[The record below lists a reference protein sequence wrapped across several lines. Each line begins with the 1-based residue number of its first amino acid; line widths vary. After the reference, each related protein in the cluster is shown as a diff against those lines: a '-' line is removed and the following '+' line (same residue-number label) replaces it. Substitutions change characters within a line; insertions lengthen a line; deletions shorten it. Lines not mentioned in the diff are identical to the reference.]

1 MTSILKAD
9 TIQDTDGNNIINEN
23 SNTITI
29 GASGDTITIPS
40 GATITNSGTA
50 TGFSD
55 PGFTL
60 IKEVDASDVAAVT
73 FQNGTSSVVFD
84 NTYKVYFLTITNL
97 RLAGD
102 EELFI
107 RALSGGSALT
117 SGYWTA
123 QYGSRGSSLPNAY
136 NDRYENALMGSPGD
150 VEADH
155 SFSGYCYF
163 YNAGGTSIFPQAMGQ
178 IQMKR
183 SNGDYFGFGFSGSYN
198 TAISNFDGFTITN
211 NGGPNISSGNFKL
224 YGIK

>member
-1 MTSILKAD
+1 MTAILKVD
-9 TIQDTDGNNIINEN
+9 EIQDTSGNLIIKED
-23 SNTITI
+23 SNTITV

-40 GATITNSGTA
+40 GATITNNGTA
-50 TGFSD
+50 NNFGQMV
-55 PGFTL
+55 L
-60 IKEVDASDVAAVT
+60 IKETDASDVAAVT
-73 FQNGTSSVVFD
+73 FTHGTDSVVFD
-84 NTYKVYFLTITNL
+84 STYKVYFLTITNL

-123 QYGSRGSSLPNAY
+123 QYGSNGSSTPNAY
-136 NDRYENALMGSPGD
+136 NDRYQDSLMGSPGD
-150 VEADH
+150 VESDH
-155 SFSGYCYF
+155 PFSGYCYF
-163 YNAGGTSIFPQAMGQ
+163 YNAGGTSIYPQAMGQ

-183 SNGDYFGFGFSGSYN
+183 SNGQYFGFGFSGSYN

>member
-1 MTSILKAD
+1 MADGTLKV
-9 TIQDTDGNNIINEN
+9 G
-23 SNTITI
+23 TITTS
-29 GASGDTITIPS
+29 SGLGTITLGQSGETVNIPS

-60 IKEVDASDVAAVT
+60 IKETNASDVAAVT
-73 FQNGTSSVVFD
+73 FQNGTDSVVFYS
-84 NTYKVYFLTITNL
+84 TYKVYFLSITNL
-97 RLAGD
+97 ILAGD

-123 QYGSRGSSLPNAY
+123 QAGSYGSSTPNSY
-136 NDRYENALMGSPGD
+136 NDRYQDSFMGSPGD
-150 VEADH
+150 VESDH
-155 SFSGYCYF
+155 PFSGYCYF
-163 YNAGGTSIFPQAMGQ
+163 FNAGGSSIFPQAMGQ
-178 IQMKR
+178 IQMER
-183 SNGDYFGFGFSGSYN
+183 SNGNYYGFSFSGSYN
-198 TAISNFDGFTITN
+198 TAISNFDGFTVTN

>member
-1 MTSILKAD
+1 MTAILKVD
-9 TIQDTDGNNIINEN
+9 EIQDTSGNLIIKED
-23 SNTITI
+23 SNTITV

-50 TGFSD
+50 NNFGQMI
-55 PGFTL
+55 L
-60 IKEVDASDVAAVT
+60 IKETDASDVAAVT
-73 FQNGTSSVVFD
+73 FTHGTDGVVFD
-84 NTYKVYFLTITNL
+84 STYKVYFLTITNL

-123 QYGSRGSSLPNAY
+123 QYGSRGTSTPNAY
-136 NDRYENALMGSPGD
+136 NDRYQDSLMGSPGD

-155 SFSGYCYF
+155 PFSGYCYF

-178 IQMKR
+178 IQMER
-183 SNGDYFGFGFSGSYN
+183 SNGDYYGFGFSGSYN